1 MSRESPLF
9 VKTFDLLVYLLPAVE
24 KFPRSQRVVLGRRLQ
39 EIGLGFLDLLL
50 AARKCTDA
58 ERPALLRRADVD
70 LDRLRY
76 TVRLCHEIG
85 LLSQKQ
91 YRHASGLLVEVGKL
105 LGTWIQRY
113 NRVGQ
118 GVRGGRQSTSDTP

>member
-9 VKTFDLLVYLLPAVE
+9 VKTFDLLVYLLPASE
-24 KFPRSQRVVLGRRLQ
+24 KFPKSYRFVLGRRLH

-50 AARKCTDA
+50 SARKCSA
-58 ERPALLRRADVD
+58 GERPTLLQQADVE

-91 YRHASGLLVEVGKL
+91 YRHASGLLAEVGKL

-113 NRVGQ
+113 NRAGQ
-118 GVRGGRQSTSDTP
+118 DTQGGPQSTPSAP

>member
-1 MSRESPLF
+1 LSQESPLF
-9 VKTFDLLVYLLPAVE
+9 AKTFDLLVYLLPASE
-24 KFPRSQRVVLGRRLQ
+24 KFPRSQRVVLGRRIQ
-39 EIGLGFLDLLL
+39 ETGLGLLDLLL
-50 AARKCTDA
+50 AARKCSA
-58 ERPALLRRADVD
+58 GERPPLLGQADLE

-91 YRHASGLLVEVGKL
+91 YRHASGLLAEVGKL

-113 NRVGQ
+113 NKE
-118 GVRGGRQSTSDTP
+118 